1 MNVLKYRYLVFTIAV
16 TLLLACSSERNTFT
30 NRLYHNTTARYNAY
44 YLGLEKLT
52 EVENAIKA
60 SHEED
65 YSEPLPVFY
74 PIDSAV
80 IDQNEDL
87 LKDAYSMA
95 SKAIDWHKISK
106 WVDDSYFLIG
116 KIQHMRADF
125 DDAINTFKFLNVNS
139 KDDNV
144 RHLALTQLLR
154 AFIDLRKFDD
164 AAFVIDYL
172 SKESGISKENKQYL
186 YLTLAYYYEVRGERD
201 GIISALD
208 KAVDLTND
216 PKEKSRINFLLG
228 QLYQRAGFDA
238 FAFDYYQKALKG
250 NPPYERAFFSQLYSQ
265 QVAELEKSKDFKKV
279 RKYYDDLYDDSKNLE
294 LRSVILFEKA
304 QFELKQNNREEG
316 IKLLTLA
323 AKEEGGNVRQKGHI
337 YNRLST
343 IYFDDLKDYR
353 SAKFYLDSA
362 AENFKETDR
371 IYQSINLRKK
381 VLDEYVVHYDLIKIN
396 DSLIHLSGLSQE
408 EQELIA
414 ENYIKG
420 EEQRLLKEAERKNNQ
435 KSTGIFD
442 NLLAFGG
449 GGKGSGSSF
458 YFDNSA
464 AMQQGAIEFI
474 RIWGNRPLE
483 DNWRRSSKGFQQAIG
498 QTLAEEDS
506 QANIA
511 DVEATSEIILPDKEE
526 LLRNIPRDKATI
538 QQMRDDMEES
548 YFQLGKILFM
558 DLKEPEL
565 SMDYLH
571 TLLDEYPKS
580 PKKPET
586 YYTLYLAAK
595 EAGKQY
601 ERYKEGLNRE
611 FPESQFTRSLNN
623 PTQASGAQGNRV
635 SGERYK
641 EAYELF
647 MAKNYL
653 SSRSVVRKTLE
664 EYPLTKNTD
673 KLLLLDVMLSNQLEG
688 KEAYKQRLENYLQN
702 VDDVELEKLAKNML
716 SALTG
721 DKKTETPIEVDKTV
735 AENDLEIPDSLT
747 NVIEAPKEVIVY
759 KENMGQ
765 THIFILALAPEQIQE
780 AINLTSDLENFH
792 SAGFSNARLR
802 TGTISI
808 SKENTLVIIS
818 PFSNAEKALDYR
830 KKFLTDFNTDG
841 LNAELKSGSFVI
853 SIENFQ
859 QLNKRKDLEEYKDFY
874 KEAYK

>member
-1 MNVLKYRYLVFTIAV
+1 MKVLKYKYLVFTLAI
-16 TLLLACSSERNTFT
+16 TLLVACSSERNTFT

-208 KAVDLTND
+208 KAVDLTHD

-238 FAFDYYQKALKG
+238 YAYDYYQKALRG

-279 RKYYDDLYDDSKNLE
+279 RKYYEDLYEDSKNRE
-294 LRSVILFEKA
+294 LRSVILYEKA

-337 YNRLST
+337 YNRLSQ

-362 AENFKETDR
+362 VENFKETDR
-371 IYQSINLRKK
+371 VFQAISLRKK
-381 VLDEYVVHYDLIKIN
+381 ILDEYVVHYDLIRNN
-396 DSLIHLSGLSQE
+396 DSLIHLSGMSPE

-414 ENYIKG
+414 ENYIKV
-420 EEQRLLKEAERKNNQ
+420 EEQRLLREAELKNKQ

-449 GGKGSGSSF
+449 GKGSGSTF

-464 AMQQGAIEFI
+464 AMQQGAIEFS

-483 DNWRRSSKGFQQAIG
+483 DNWRRSSKGFQQAMG

-506 QANIA
+506 KANISDA
-511 DVEATSEIILPDKEE
+511 EAQPEIILPDKEN
-526 LLRNIPRDKATI
+526 LLRNIPRDQATI
-538 QQMRDDMEES
+538 QQMKDDMEES
-548 YFQLGKILFM
+548 YFQLGKVLFM
-558 DLKEPEL
+558 DLKEPEK
-565 SMDYLH
+565 SMEFLH
-571 TLLDEYPKS
+571 TLLDEFPKS
-580 PKKPET
+580 PRKPET

-595 EAGKQY
+595 EAGKPY
-601 ERYKEGLNRE
+601 ERYKERLNKE
-611 FPESQFTRSLNN
+611 FPDSQFTKSLNN

-647 MAKNYL
+647 TSKNYL
-653 SSRSVVRKTLE
+653 SSRSVVRQTLD

-673 KLLLLDVMLSNQLEG
+673 KLLLLDVMLSNHLDG
-688 KEAYKQRLENYLQN
+688 KDKYKLRLENYLQN
-702 VDDVELEKLAKNML
+702 VEDPQLEKLAKNML

-721 DKKTETPIEVDKTV
+721 DKKTEAPIEAEKAIAQADLDLPDTLTAV
-735 AENDLEIPDSLT
+735 AEAP
-747 NVIEAPKEVIVY
+747 IEAIIY
-759 KENMGQ
+759 KENMSQ
-765 THIFILALAPEQIQE
+765 THIFILALAPQQVQE
-780 AINLTSDLENFH
+780 AKNLTADLENFH
-792 SAGFSNARLR
+792 SASFSNARLR

-818 PFSNAEKALDYR
+818 PFSNSEKALDYR
-830 KKFLTDFNTDG
+830 KKFLTEFNTDG
-841 LNAELKSGSFVI
+841 LNDELKSGSFVI

>member
-1 MNVLKYRYLVFTIAV
+1 MLKYRNLVFY
-16 TLLLACSSERNTFT
+16 LAIYALASCSSERNTFT
-30 NRLYHNTTARYNAY
+30 NRMYHNTTARYNAY
-44 YLGLEKLT
+44 YLALEKVE
-52 EVENAIKA
+52 EVENTIRS

-65 YSEPLPVFY
+65 YAEVLPVFY

-80 IDQNEDL
+80 IDQNEEL

-139 KDDNV
+139 KDDHV

-172 SKESGISKENKQYL
+172 SKENGISKENKQYL

-201 GIISALD
+201 GILSALD
-208 KAVDLTND
+208 KAVDLTTD
-216 PKEKSRINFLLG
+216 PKEKSRINFILG

-238 FAFDYYQKALKG
+238 FAYDYYQKALKG

-265 QVAELEKSKDFKKV
+265 QVAELEKSKDFKNV
-279 RKYYDDLYDDSKNLE
+279 RKYYDDLYQDSKNSE
-294 LRSVILFEKA
+294 LRSVILYEKA
-304 QFELKQNNREEG
+304 QFELKQQNRDEG
-316 IKLLTLA
+316 IRLLTLA
-323 AKEEGGNVRQKGHI
+323 AKEDGGNIKQKGYI
-337 YNRLST
+337 YNRLSEL
-343 IYFDDLKDYR
+343 YFEDIKDFR

-362 AENFKETDR
+362 MGNFKETDR
-371 IYQSINLRKK
+371 AYQTISRRKK
-381 VLDEYVVHYDLIKIN
+381 VLDEYVVHYDLIQYN
-396 DSLIHLSGLSQE
+396 DSLIRLSGLTAE

-414 ENYIKG
+414 ENFIKG
-420 EEQRLLKEAERKNNQ
+420 EEQRLINEAAQKNKQ

-449 GGKGSGSSF
+449 SKGSGSTF
-458 YFDNSA
+458 YFDNST
-464 AMQQGAIEFI
+464 AMQQGSLEFY
-474 RIWGNRPLE
+474 RVWGTRPLE

-498 QTLAEEDS
+498 QTLEEEE
-506 QANIA
+506 AGIIIE
-511 DVEATSEIILPDKEE
+511 DVTTQPDITLPSKEE
-526 LLRNIPRDKATI
+526 LLKNIPRDKSTI
-538 QQMRDDMEES
+538 QQMKMEMEES
-548 YFQLGKILFM
+548 YFQLGKVLFF
-558 DLKEPEL
+558 DLKEAE
-565 SMDYLH
+565 SAMGYLH
-571 TLLDEYPKS
+571 SLLEQFPNS
-580 PKKPET
+580 NRKPEV
-586 YYTLYLAAK
+586 YYTLYLVAQ
-595 EAGKQY
+595 EAGKPF
-601 ERYKEGLNRE
+601 EKYKASLNRE
-611 FPESQFTRSLNN
+611 FPDSQYTRSLNN
-623 PTQASGAQGNRV
+623 PSQSSGAQGNRV
-635 SGERYK
+635 SGDRYK

-647 MAKNYL
+647 MTKNYL
-653 SSRSVVRKTLE
+653 SSRSLINQTLK

-673 KLLLLDVMLSNQLEG
+673 KLLLLDIMNANHLDG
-688 KEAYKQRLENYLQN
+688 KVVYKQKLETYINN
-702 VDDVELEKLAKNML
+702 VNDAQLEKLAKNML

-721 DKKTETPIEVDKTV
+721 DITMPPPISRIDSVGDSNLLVKDTIN
-735 AENDLEIPDSLT
+735 AAPEI
-747 NVIEAPKEVIVY
+747 IKEQLIY

-765 THIFILALAPEQIQE
+765 THIFILALNPQQVQE
-780 AINLTSDLENFH
+780 TTNLTADLESFH
-792 SAGFSNARLR
+792 NSGFSNARLR

-808 SKENTLVIIS
+808 NKDNTLVIIS

-830 KKFLTDFNTDG
+830 KKFLTEFNTEG
-841 LNAELKSGSFVI
+841 LNAGQKSGSFVI

>member
-1 MNVLKYRYLVFTIAV
+1 MKVSKYRYLVFV
-16 TLLLACSSERNTFT
+16 LTLSLLVACSSERNTFT

-60 SHEED
+60 AHQED

-80 IDQNEDL
+80 IEQNEAL

-208 KAVDLTND
+208 KAVDLTQD
-216 PKEKSRINFLLG
+216 AKEKSRINFLLG

-238 FAFDYYQKALKG
+238 FAYDYYQKALKG

-265 QVAELEKSKDFKKV
+265 QVAELEKSKDYKKV
-279 RKYYDDLYDDSKNLE
+279 RKYYDDLYDDPKNLE
-294 LRSVILFEKA
+294 LRNVILFEKA
-304 QFELKQNNREEG
+304 QFELKQNNMDEG
-316 IKLLTLA
+316 IRLLTLA
-323 AKEEGGNVRQKGHI
+323 AQEEGGNVRQKGHI
-337 YNRLST
+337 YNRLSQ
-343 IYFDDLKDYR
+343 IYFKDLKDYR

-362 AENFKETDR
+362 VENFKETDK
-371 IYQSINLRKK
+371 IYQAIISRKK
-381 VLDEYVVHYDLIKIN
+381 ILDEYVVHYDLIHTN
-396 DSLIHLSGLSQE
+396 DSLIHLSTLSPE

-414 ENYIKG
+414 ENFIKG
-420 EEQRLLKEAERKNNQ
+420 EEQRLLREAERKSTQ
-435 KSTGIFD
+435 KPSGIFD

-449 GGKGSGSSF
+449 KGSGSTF

-464 AMQQGAIEFI
+464 AMQQGGIEFY

-506 QANIA
+506 KSNIA
-511 DVEATSEIILPDKEE
+511 RVEAQPEIILPDKEE

-538 QQMRDDMEES
+538 QQMKADMEES
-548 YFQLGKILFM
+548 YFQIGKVLFM
-558 DLKEPEL
+558 DLKEPAQ
-565 SMDYLH
+565 SMGYLH

-580 PKKPET
+580 HKRPET

-595 EAGKQY
+595 EAGKPY
-601 ERYKEGLNRE
+601 EVYKQSLNRE
-611 FPESQFTRSLNN
+611 FPDSQFTKSLNN

-647 MAKNYL
+647 MSKNYL
-653 SSRSVVRKTLE
+653 SSRSLVRQTLD

-673 KLLLLDVMLSNQLEG
+673 KLLLLDVMLSSQLDG
-688 KEAYKQRLENYLQN
+688 TEAYRQRLETFLQKIE
-702 VDDVELEKLAKNML
+702 DPQLEKLAKKML
-716 SALTG
+716 AALTG
-721 DKKTETPIEVDKTV
+721 DIKPEAPIETDKALADSDIEVPDTLATV
-735 AENDLEIPDSLT
+735 AET
-747 NVIEAPKEVIVY
+747 PKEPIVY

-765 THIFILALAPEQIQE
+765 THIFILVLDPNQVQSAK
-780 AINLTSDLENFH
+780 NLTADLENFH
-792 SAGFSNARLR
+792 SSNFSNARLR

-808 SKENTLVIIS
+808 SKENTLTIIS

-830 KKFLTDFNTDG
+830 KKFLTEFNTDG
-841 LNAELKSGSFVI
+841 LNAELKNGSFVI

-859 QLNKRKDLEEYKDFY
+859 QLNKRKDLDEYKDFY
-874 KEAYK
+874 KEVYK